1 LKLGSTVIEE
11 HPKGSGKYRVRA
23 RKDGKMATI
32 ASGLARGDA
41 RETAAAYAQ
50 LRQAVD
56 LKEGV
61 TFGQFGDGFLD
72 RRELAGVRAIRTD
85 RAIWKKHVKSSSIGK
100 LPVSSLTTIDVIE
113 WRDGLRGAHRSR
125 LKLLNLVRVA
135 LREAVE
141 RGLLLTNPAADVR
154 LHRSGAARATDD
166 LEGILT
172 PDEQHRLL
180 AAVTPRL
187 RPLVAF
193 ALFTGIRQAEQWWL
207 GWEDAHDDRVVI
219 RRSTGGKAPK
229 SGKIREIFLLPG
241 AKEALEAVKRRAS
254 FVFAGTR
261 GGRRQEGKA
270 PSQWAAWLK
279 AAGIKRKVRWHDLRH
294 TCATSLLAGWWGR
307 KWSVDE
313 VCGLLG
319 HSSVSVTERYAK
331 KLAETQRNAI
341 ALTPGLIPVRSQAA
355 RVSAGAD
362 SGIRTPDLCFT
373 KAQGKQQVNGKL
385 PARKIP
391 LGITVAGL
399 LDDNQIRVVRLLKL
413 ADIDPRAARPGLA
426 FCRGVEATLRGDMQG
441 TERALADAA
450 KALGMGGGAYG

>member
-1 LKLGSTVIEE
+1 LKLGSTIIEE
-11 HPKGSGKYRVRA
+11 HPKGSGKHRVRA
-23 RKDGKMATI
+23 RKDGKMVTV
-32 ASGLARGDA
+32 ASGLAIGDA
-41 RETAAAYAQ
+41 KETAAAYAK
-50 LRQAVD
+50 LRQSVV
-56 LKEGV
+56 LKQGV

-85 RAIWKKHVKSSSIGK
+85 RAIWKKHIKCAPIGS
-100 LPVSSLTTIDVIE
+100 LPVTSLTTLDVIE

-125 LKLLNLVRVA
+125 QKLLNLVRVA

-141 RGLLLTNPAADVR
+141 RGLLESNPAADVR

-172 PDEQHRLL
+172 PAEQTKLL

-187 RPLVAF
+187 RPVVAF

-207 GWEDAHDDRVVI
+207 GWDDVHEDRVVV
-219 RRSTGGKAPK
+219 RRSVGGKPPK
-229 SGKIREIFLLPG
+229 SGKIREIFLLPA
-241 AKEALEAVKRRAS
+241 AKDALAAIHKRRA

-270 PSQWAAWLK
+270 PSQWASWLK

-319 HSSVSVTERYAK
+319 HGSVSVTERYAK
-331 KLAETQRNAI
+331 KLAETQRNAV
-341 ALTPGLIPVRSQAA
+341 ALTPGLIPARSQLD
-355 RVSAGAD
+355 RVTAGAD
-362 SGIRTPDLCFT
+362 SEARTPDLCFT
-373 KAQGKQQVNGKL
+373 KAPQKRKVAGKL
-385 PARKIP
+385 ASRKIP
-391 LGITVAGL
+391 AGITLEAL
-399 LDDNQIRVVRLLKL
+399 LGDVEARSVRLLKL
-413 ADIDPRAARPGLA
+413 ADLDPRAAAPGLA
-426 FCRGVEATLRGDMQG
+426 FCRAYEATLRGDQSG
-441 TERALADAA
+441 THRHLAEAS